1 MQVFASLSE
10 ITIHMF
16 LLGISVEYISE
27 SCADMPM
34 NYYVLPGLIR
44 VVSHLLYI
52 YIYIYI
58 YIYYIY
64 IFIYILCI
72 YVLYIYLRCKIIGY
86 ICILQTF
93 HVIGYMY

>member
-1 MQVFASLSE
+1 
-10 ITIHMF
+10 MF

-34 NYYVLPGLIR
+34 NYYVLPGLIL

-58 YIYYIY
+58 IYIYLYIYIYIYIYYVYMYYIY
-64 IFIYILCI
+64 I
-72 YVLYIYLRCKIIGY
+72 
-86 ICILQTF
+86 
-93 HVIGYMY
+93 